1 MKKKFNKKIRY
12 AVIGLGHIAQVAI
25 LPSFKHSAESQLV
38 SLISEDPIKL
48 KKIGSKYNIKPD
60 FLFDIKDFPACLEEA
75 GVDVLYLSTP
85 NNTHCD
91 LAVKALNQGVHVLC
105 EKPLGVSVAEC
116 EKMIKASEKNNK
128 LLMTAYRL
136 HFEQANLEV
145 IKEASSKKLGDLKIF
160 NSTFT
165 MQVRDKNNIRLNPQF
180 LGGGPV
186 WDIGI
191 YCLNAARS
199 IFRDEPIEVFAFAAT
214 AEKDRFNQT
223 PEMVSVA
230 MKFPK
235 DRLANFMVSF
245 GADSCSSYD
254 VIGTKGRIH
263 IEKAYEY
270 VSGKEITTLKDDE
283 RSINKKYPK
292 VDQFSAELDYF
303 SKCIQ
308 EGEQPEPSGKEGMAD
323 VRVIEAILK
332 SIETAAPVKL
342 SPSNGVLHPQITQ
355 VINNPPIKDKPKTI
369 NVKAPH

>member
-12 AVIGLGHIAQVAI
+12 AVMGLGHIAQVAI
-25 LPSFKHSAESQLV
+25 LPAFKQSEDSQLV
-38 SLISEDPIKL
+38 SLISEDPVKL
-48 KKIGSKYNIKPD
+48 KKIGLKYNVKKD

-75 GVDVLYLSTP
+75 GVDVLYLATP
-85 NNTHCD
+85 NDTHCD
-91 LAVKALNQGVHVLC
+91 LVIKALNQGVHVLC
-105 EKPLGVSVAEC
+105 EKPLGVSVTQC

-145 IKEASSKKLGDLKIF
+145 IKEASSKKLGELKIF

-165 MQVRDKNNIRLNPQF
+165 RQVKDKNNIRLNPQL

-214 AEKDRFNQT
+214 AEKDRFSQT

-270 VSGKEITTLKDDE
+270 VSGKEMITLKGDQK
-283 RSINKKYPK
+283 SKNKKYPR

-303 SKCIQ
+303 SSCVQ

-332 SIETAAPVKL
+332 SIETSAPVKL
-342 SPSNGVLHPQITQ
+342 APANGVLHPQISQ
-355 VINNPPIKDKPKTI
+355 VINNPPTTNKSKTVSIKSS
-369 NVKAPH
+369 H